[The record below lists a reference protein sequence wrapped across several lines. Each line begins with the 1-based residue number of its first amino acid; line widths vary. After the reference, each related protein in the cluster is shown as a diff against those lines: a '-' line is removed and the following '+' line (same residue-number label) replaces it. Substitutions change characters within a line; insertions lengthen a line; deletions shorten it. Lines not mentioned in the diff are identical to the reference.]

1 MRLTGPLCV
10 PGRALVRP
18 GTHLELS
25 WLSEPHRPVEKIG
38 GIPRLAAGACPL
50 SRENWAALAPEV
62 IRWQLEEDPRG
73 PKLGGLTE
81 LRAAVEP
88 VAAAVAARRAT
99 EEQRSRL
106 LELAASIRATGERG
120 SVASSLADD
129 IAFHCLILTA
139 SQNDAFAALTGVSA
153 EVLTGRARLGGDVD
167 IPKTEALDLHER
179 VARCIATGDAPS
191 APRRRCAR
199 SSPRSE
205 ASSSTAVYVATSRHE
220 PSGTAWAAEGP
231 GPRGPLRAPRTA
243 AIRGGSHLPSRRPT
257 A

>member
-1 MRLTGPLCV
+1 MPSPALRTDVLDSL
-10 PGRALVRP
+10 GREIVSGRMRP
-18 GTHLELS
+18 GEAITLEEVQERYAVSRTLARDCVRTLES
-25 WLSEPHRPVEKIG
+25 VRLVESRRRV
-38 GIPRLAAGACPL
+38 GIVVLPR
-50 SRENWAALAPEV
+50 EKWAALAPEV

-120 SVASSLADD
+120 SVASYLEDD

-139 SQNDAFAALTGVSA
+139 SQNDAFAALTGVIA

-167 IPKTEALDLHER
+167 IPKAEALDLHER
-179 VARCIATGDAPS
+179 VARCIATGDALGAEEAMRALVS
-191 APRRRCAR
+191 EVRRLLLDRGLR
-199 SSPRSE
+199 GYLE
-205 ASSSTAVYVATSRHE
+205 A
-220 PSGTAWAAEGP
+220 
-231 GPRGPLRAPRTA
+231 
-243 AIRGGSHLPSRRPT
+243 
-257 A
+257 